1 MVELIIKNSNIC
13 EAKGPLKV
21 LHKLYKEFRIKHPN
35 AWHILMYQKGKVRWD
50 GYIKYVSDTGN
61 FRIGLLPMIYNKL
74 ESWGEKVKIIDR
86 RPPLEVSPVIPSVLG
101 DKELYPRQKKAL
113 ETLLNNK
120 VGKTP
125 FYICAGDYSVGF
137 GKCIGGESLI
147 YTNRGVLR
155 MDEAIDLNGNLR
167 YKDLKVLAKD
177 NQYHPI
183 LNSISNKIKAIRIT
197 TKNGYTQICGY
208 DRHRYYTI
216 NKEGK
221 LDWVL
226 ARELKIGDP
235 LPIIKPLVTPNNNY
249 FISPEE
255 AYTMGV
261 IHGDGHTIRNSAT
274 RVSIALSGKDYEILN
289 ILKPYLNSVCK
300 NPINIKT
307 HRKFNGWH
315 ISKSDRTLSRIIIGR
330 YPELIGKAIDKIIPK
345 FIMDSP
351 ADIQKWYIA
360 GLFDTDGS
368 KHKDVLE
375 YSFSSVSKENIHR
388 LHIMLLNLGI
398 ISFTSE
404 KKTTCKDKSG
414 ITYRLRV
421 GSREF
426 EKFGRLIPLQIGRK
440 KFNPSDIIKSRD
452 NLFYQLP
459 IVIGYKAKNHY
470 LNQHYNTR
478 NNPLDKLTR
487 NQIRNPHRLTLE
499 SLYVLLKEAPD
510 NELHNLYNFSKK
522 VYWDK
527 IKSIE
532 VLEEYQCYDLEVKDV
547 HEYIADGFICHNT
560 MLFASI
566 HQAFKRKIPTILLLN
581 DSDLFKQFKR
591 EIPPLLP
598 GEDIVFVQG
607 GKINRWGNFNVAMVQ
622 SVSQNIKKYQYEL
635 TKIGIVL
642 VDEADIIDNKTYKN
656 VIEHLYNTQVRI
668 GLSGTLYM
676 SKLKKNLVH
685 NMNIRSFIG
694 DAIDSIKLAD
704 QIKSGK
710 ATPVVVKMVYVSGKS
725 ISADDYQE
733 EYDKNITYNITAYEK
748 SFSRMQ
754 YNARYGRFPMLIV
767 TKFIDHCEK
776 LYEYYQK
783 RNQKLGLGYR
793 IAHVHHKTPD
803 RDKLLND
810 IREGKID
817 ILIST
822 TIISRG
828 KNIPTLQYIQNTA
841 SMDSNEKTI
850 QILGRLVRQ
859 HNSKKKAYLDDLV
872 FPGIY
877 LLRHG
882 NHRKN
887 YYKKE
892 NLKVISIGH
901 PTGKQLPKNKRHR
914 ETLGKAK

>member
-61 FRIGLLPMIYNKL
+61 FKIGLLPMIYNKL

-137 GKCIGGESLI
+137 GKSL
-147 YTNRGVLR
+147 
-155 MDEAIDLNGNLR
+155 
-167 YKDLKVLAKD
+167 
-177 NQYHPI
+177 
-183 LNSISNKIKAIRIT
+183 
-197 TKNGYTQICGY
+197 
-208 DRHRYYTI
+208 
-216 NKEGK
+216 
-221 LDWVL
+221 
-226 ARELKIGDP
+226 
-235 LPIIKPLVTPNNNY
+235 
-249 FISPEE
+249 
-255 AYTMGV
+255 
-261 IHGDGHTIRNSAT
+261 
-274 RVSIALSGKDYEILN
+274 
-289 ILKPYLNSVCK
+289 
-300 NPINIKT
+300 
-307 HRKFNGWH
+307 
-315 ISKSDRTLSRIIIGR
+315 
-330 YPELIGKAIDKIIPK
+330 
-345 FIMDSP
+345 
-351 ADIQKWYIA
+351 
-360 GLFDTDGS
+360 LF
-368 KHKDVLE
+368 
-375 YSFSSVSKENIHR
+375 
-388 LHIMLLNLGI
+388 
-398 ISFTSE
+398 
-404 KKTTCKDKSG
+404 C
-414 ITYRLRV
+414 
-421 GSREF
+421 
-426 EKFGRLIPLQIGRK
+426 
-440 KFNPSDIIKSRD
+440 
-452 NLFYQLP
+452 
-459 IVIGYKAKNHY
+459 A
-470 LNQHYNTR
+470 
-478 NNPLDKLTR
+478 
-487 NQIRNPHRLTLE
+487 
-499 SLYVLLKEAPD
+499 
-510 NELHNLYNFSKK
+510 
-522 VYWDK
+522 
-527 IKSIE
+527 
-532 VLEEYQCYDLEVKDV
+532 
-547 HEYIADGFICHNT
+547 
-560 MLFASI
+560 I

-607 GKINRWGNFNVAMVQ
+607 GKVNRWGNFNVAMVQ
-622 SVSQNIKKYQYEL
+622 SVSQNIRKYQYEL

-642 VDEADIIDNKTYKN
+642 IDEADIIDNKTYKN

-710 ATPVVVKMVYVSGKS
+710 ATPVVVKMVYVSGKA

-733 EYDKNITYNITAYEK
+733 EYDKNITYNIAAYEK

-767 TKFIDHCEK
+767 TRFIDHCEK

-783 RNQKLGLGYR
+783 MNQKLGLGYR